1 MIGTSTIELIFIR
14 VSITLLRSITPL
26 SILYC
31 LSLPF
36 LPQRR
41 LFYVVAAWPI
51 AETAFYFLLYLPR
64 ERSLQRA
71 AQHPPFAGNLSPP
84 RRPKRPLAQPSL
96 RHTFHRT
103 HRPLRSAH
111 CESILAHHHL
121 QERKSAW
128 CSVAHSKN
136 DLAGVP
142 VISATV
148 EVT

>member
-71 AQHPPFAGNLSPP
+71 AQHPPLISKEERQTLFERCLN
-84 RRPKRPLAQPSL
+84 
-96 RHTFHRT
+96 
-103 HRPLRSAH
+103 
-111 CESILAHHHL
+111 SIPDT
-121 QERKSAW
+121 ERYLTKWFMDA
-128 CSVAHSKN
+128 
-136 DLAGVP
+136 
-142 VISATV
+142 
-148 EVT
+148 